1 MVTVLLVDD
10 DMNLLQALE
19 TLVCGEG
26 YEVMTACNGDEALQ
40 AARRRRPDI
49 VVSDFMMPVMDGPAL
64 ISALAAEPDFAT
76 IPVLLN
82 SGLAKPQPHLQ
93 VAAFLRKPVAASR
106 LLELLELHSP
116 QVTVVSSP
124 SAVT

>member
-19 TLVCGEG
+19 ALVCGEG
-26 YEVMTACNGDEALQ
+26 YEVMTASNGHEALQ

-64 ISALAAEPDFAT
+64 
-76 IPVLLN
+76 
-82 SGLAKPQPHLQ
+82 
-93 VAAFLRKPVAASR
+93 
-106 LLELLELHSP
+106 
-116 QVTVVSSP
+116 
-124 SAVT
+124 